1 MNVTT
6 APESDSDIEISKM
19 IDDYIDGNLS
29 VDEIENIWVFFI
41 QNPGWY
47 SYFETALTL
56 QSIREDLAQNKY

>member
-56 QSIREDLAQNKY
+56 RSIREDLAQNKY